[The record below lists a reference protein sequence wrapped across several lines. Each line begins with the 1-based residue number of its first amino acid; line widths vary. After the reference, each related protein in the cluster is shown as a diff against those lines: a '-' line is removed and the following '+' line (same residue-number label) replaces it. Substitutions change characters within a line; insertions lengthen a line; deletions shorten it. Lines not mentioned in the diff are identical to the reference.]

1 MVTKFST
8 NRAHRCRAALLTE
21 AVVALGIL
29 ATALLPLAFSFYHE
43 GKLARAYFHKAVV
56 MELIDGEMEVLAAG
70 EWRALPPG
78 RQNYTLRGTAATNL
92 PPGECVL
99 TLEAN
104 KARLEWIPKQRG
116 TGGGFAREA
125 VLK

>member
-1 MVTKFST
+1 MVTRFPQRRT
-8 NRAHRCRAALLTE
+8 LRCRAALLTE
-21 AVVALGIL
+21 AVVALGLL
-29 ATALLPLAFSFYHE
+29 ATAMLPLAFSFYHE
-43 GKLARAYFHKAVV
+43 GKLSRAYFYKAVV

-78 RQNYTLRGTAATNL
+78 RQSYALRGTAATNL

-99 TLEAN
+99 TLGAD

-116 TGGGFAREA
+116 SGGSFAREV

>member
-8 NRAHRCRAALLTE
+8 NRTRRCRAALLTE

-29 ATALLPLAFSFYHE
+29 AAAMLPIAFSFYHE
-43 GKLARAYFHKAVV
+43 GKLARAYYYNAVA

-70 EWRALPPG
+70 EWRAHPPG
-78 RQNYTLRGTAATNL
+78 RQTYVLRGAAATNL

-99 TLEAN
+99 TLATN

-116 TGGGFAREA
+116 TGGAFAREV
-125 VLK
+125 VLR